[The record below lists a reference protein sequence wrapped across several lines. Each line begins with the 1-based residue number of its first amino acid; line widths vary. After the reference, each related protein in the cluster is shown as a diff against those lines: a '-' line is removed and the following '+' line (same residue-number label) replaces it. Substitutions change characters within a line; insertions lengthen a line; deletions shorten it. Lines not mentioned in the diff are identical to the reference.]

1 MLGIKDVVLDFK
13 HTRKT
18 IKDKE
23 FNLMI
28 LEIVMEVKMIM
39 MEIMDCLTGN
49 MMNFNT
55 NDCLKFI

>member
-13 HTRKT
+13 HTHKT

-28 LEIVMEVKMIM
+28 LEIAMEVKMIM
-39 MEIMDCLTGN
+39 MVIMDYLTGN
-49 MMNFNT
+49 MTNFNT